1 MTFHFNCKRNWPVGA
16 LLAAFVATSPA
27 ISQSLPPGDMPF
39 GVFDPGGEFSDTQG
53 VAIEH
58 LFLPWE
64 DVFLPSLAE
73 AETYSAERGRVLLVT
88 IEPWTWT
95 RDERNSSSVLQD
107 GIASGVYDET
117 MRTVCSALGT
127 LERPLTIRWAQ
138 EMDDHT
144 GQFIWAGWNPD
155 VYVSAYQQ
163 MIDICRV
170 AAPNARFMWSPLGFE
185 NMADYYPGDD
195 YVDVVGL
202 SVFSL
207 GPWEKRILGQE
218 QTFDDIFAPR
228 YQRALQ
234 FGKPIVVAEL
244 GYVGDADHIA
254 MWEGDVR
261 SKAAQYPELDAVV
274 YFNQQEVYPWPDGF
288 GLPDWR
294 RTENMLN

>member
-1 MTFHFNCKRNWPVGA
+1 MTLQISRTISWSAGM
-16 LLAAFVATSPA
+16 LLAVALSATAVS
-27 ISQSLPPGDMPF
+27 SQSLPAGDLPI
-39 GVFDPGGEFSDTQG
+39 GVFDPGGDFSEAKE
-53 VAIEH
+53 VSIEH

-73 AETYSAERGRVLLVT
+73 AEAYTAERGRSLLVT

-95 RDERNSSSVLQD
+95 RDERNSPTVLQT

-117 MRTVCSALGT
+117 MKTVCTALGT
-127 LERPLTIRWAQ
+127 IKRPLTIRWAQ
-138 EMDDHT
+138 EMDDTT

-155 VYVSAYQQ
+155 AYADAYRR
-163 MIDICRV
+163 MIDICRE
-170 AAPNARFMWSPLGFE
+170 AAPDARFMWSPLGFE
-185 NMADYYPGDD
+185 NMAEYYPGDD
-195 YVDVVGL
+195 YVDIVGL

-207 GPWEKRILGQE
+207 GPWEKQVLGRE
-218 QTFDDIFAPR
+218 QSFDDIFAPR

-234 FGKPIVVAEL
+234 FGKPIMVAEL
-244 GYVGDADHIA
+244 GFVGDADHVA
-254 MWEGDVR
+254 SWDADVR

-294 RTENMLN
+294 RTQNVLN